1 MPFWQMLLSWLL
13 PVVETEVSTVLP
25 IATKAVNDLAQNEV
39 NAIATGDAKDTGH
52 ILAKAVQNTT
62 TELAAAGIS
71 AGAPAV
77 LTAVAHAIS
86 AVQVAA
92 PPQATTSA
100 SDTPAAAI
108 EPSTGEPLPTDD
120 GTGHPGLVRSP

>member
-1 MPFWQMLLSWLL
+1 MPFWQVLLSWLL
-13 PVVETEVSTVLP
+13 PVVETEVSTVMP

-62 TELAAAGIS
+62 NQMAAAGIS

-77 LTAVAHAIS
+77 LTAVAHAVS
-86 AVQVAA
+86 AIQA
-92 PPQATTSA
+92 PAQTANPVMVPDSYA
-100 SDTPAAAI
+100 SPALDQAAA
-108 EPSTGEPLPTDD
+108 DD
-120 GTGHPGLVRSP
+120 GSGHPGIQRSPGF